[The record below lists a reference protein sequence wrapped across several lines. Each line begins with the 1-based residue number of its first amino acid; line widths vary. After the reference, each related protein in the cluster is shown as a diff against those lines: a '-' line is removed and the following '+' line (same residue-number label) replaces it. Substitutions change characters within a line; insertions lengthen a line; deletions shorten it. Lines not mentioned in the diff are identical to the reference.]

1 MTQAIRERLV
11 RVGFF
16 DTVAKADRAI
26 RDLLAAGFS
35 KDELGVIC
43 PERFHDELRADV
55 PRAQPPGAGA
65 AKAIVRGGVTGAALG
80 GLALAAAAVATGG
93 AALIPAIPMLVGGG
107 AFAGGFANLILSD
120 GYGKGVGEFYDEAI
134 HLDRIA
140 VGVEVAENGSRLD
153 LAERILNDAGA
164 EWPANA

>member
-55 PRAQPPGAGA
+55 PRAQPPGTGA
-65 AKAIVRGGVTGAALG
+65 AKALIRGGVAGAALG
-80 GLALAAAAVATGG
+80 GLALAAAAAATGG
-93 AALIPAIPMLVGGG
+93 AALVPAI
-107 AFAGGFANLILSD
+107 
-120 GYGKGVGEFYDEAI
+120 
-134 HLDRIA
+134 
-140 VGVEVAENGSRLD
+140 
-153 LAERILNDAGA
+153 
-164 EWPANA
+164 